1 MSVFDKPSINEI
13 SCSVSA
19 TPTISQ
25 RNITTYLSIDEF
37 IPTNYPFLLRDFKKM
52 NDEQRIQILEGFSWR
67 IIKSKSKWVRRQTI
81 VGLIVNDFLGLM
93 SGDIQGL
100 LLNKSLLYHVIKLL
114 LYISEDSYGNKVLF
128 RNGGLYKEIVELLP
142 EVHQDKNYV
151 CLAVLLEILQNIWH
165 NREILLELIHL
176 KIIDICVNQLLEDK
190 AVVNNEDILESIVT
204 LLLNA
209 TSLEEGLNA
218 YEEQINIFFT
228 LSEAFKVTNDS
239 NRNLIGAIIYALVG
253 RKTMWKFAHDAK
265 LPNFIE
271 DLITIDTRSNK
282 QQLKLIQ

>member
-1 MSVFDKPSINEI
+1 LSVFDKPSINEI

-142 EVHQDKNYV
+142 EVHQDKNYA